1 MLKEQP
7 KGEEE
12 IEVYYIRNKRF
23 FTVFSKVEQALKKQN
38 YNTTKDTI
46 NLDILKINELETTQQ
61 ALYYAS
67 DSYLYLH
74 DDSLYRSMHDL
85 LIEFIKTKKLYAC
98 DIMKNPYFDNQYDIV
113 FFVDRKKKKKRK
125 FKTKQDALLTCNN

>member
-1 MLKEQP
+1 MLM
-7 KGEEE
+7 EEE
-12 IEVYYIRNKRF
+12 QIDIYYIRNKRF
-23 FTVFSKVEQALKKQN
+23 FTVFSKVQEALKKQN
-38 YNTTKDTI
+38 CNENSVI
-46 NLDILKINELETTQQ
+46 NLDILKINEFETTEQ

-85 LIEFIKTKKLYAC
+85 LIEFIKSKKLYAC
-98 DIMKNPYFDNQYDIV
+98 DVMKNPYFDNQYDIV

-125 FKTKQDALLTCNN
+125 FKKTQDALLTCNK